1 MELQVTDMPFKLS
14 DRTIVILKDLPV
26 FQCENCVESVI
37 EDPVMEK
44 VDALLGKVNRT
55 VELEIVQ
62 FAAEG
67 SKNELCSLQEWTR
80 FHFGE
85 HGHASKRGNDHDR
98 QGSSCERLPDMWG
111 KISRRNCAE
120 EG

>member
-1 MELQVTDMPFKLS
+1 M
-14 DRTIVILKDLPV
+14 ILKDLPV
-26 FQCENCVESVI
+26 FQCENCVKSVI

-67 SKNELCSLQEWTR
+67 SK
-80 FHFGE
+80 
-85 HGHASKRGNDHDR
+85 
-98 QGSSCERLPDMWG
+98 
-111 KISRRNCAE
+111 
-120 EG
+120 

>member
-1 MELQVTDMPFKLS
+1 MKCHVCGGNMELQVTDMPFKLS

-44 VDALLGKVNRT
+44 VDALLGKVNQT

-62 FAAEG
+62 FAA
-67 SKNELCSLQEWTR
+67 
-80 FHFGE
+80 
-85 HGHASKRGNDHDR
+85 
-98 QGSSCERLPDMWG
+98 
-111 KISRRNCAE
+111 
-120 EG
+120 